1 MTATVLLIA
10 VGYVVGS
17 MPWGVWLVRA
27 FRHED
32 IREHGSGNIGASN
45 VWRTYGWKLGLPVLL
60 LDVAKGFVP
69 AFVAA
74 HTVGYLAA
82 ALTGGAA
89 MLGHYRPLFLGFQ
102 KGGKMV
108 ATAGG
113 AFLGMAPIAALVGL
127 AVWIIVFV
135 VTRYPSVASMV
146 TAVSLVLWSWLFG
159 YPWPVTTFAAL
170 TAVGVLLLHKANIH
184 RLLHGEEHRSTLW
197 RRWWR
202 KDGQASGAAS
212 L

>member
-1 MTATVLLIA
+1 VTATVLLIA

-32 IREHGSGNIGASN
+32 IRKHGSGNIGASN

-69 AFVAA
+69 VFVAA

-135 VTRYPSVASMV
+135 ITRYPSVASMV
-146 TAVSLVLWSWLFG
+146 TAVSLVAWSWLFG

-170 TAVGVLLLHKANIH
+170 TAVGVILLHKANIR

-202 KDGQASGAAS
+202 KGTASGAAS

>member
-1 MTATVLLIA
+1 
-10 VGYVVGS
+10 

-32 IREHGSGNIGASN
+32 IRKQGSGNIGASN

-69 AFVAA
+69 AVVAV

-82 ALTGGAA
+82 ALAGGAA
-89 MLGHYRPLFLGFQ
+89 MLGHYRPVFLGFQ
-102 KGGKMV
+102 KGGKTV

-113 AFLGMAPIAALVGL
+113 VFLGMAPLAALVGL

-135 VTRYPSVASMV
+135 TTRYPSVASML
-146 TAVSLVLWSWLFG
+146 TAISLVAWSWLFG
-159 YPWPVTTFAAL
+159 YPWPVTTFAAI
-170 TAVGVLLLHKANIH
+170 TAVAVILLHKANIR
-184 RLLHGEEHRSTLW
+184 RLMRGEEHRSTLW
-197 RRWWR
+197 RRWSR
-202 KDGQASGAAS
+202 KGASGAAS

>member
-1 MTATVLLIA
+1 VTATVLLIA

-32 IREHGSGNIGASN
+32 IRKQGSGNIGASN

-82 ALTGGAA
+82 ALAGGAA

-113 AFLGMAPIAALVGL
+113 AFMGMAPLAAVVGL

-135 VTRYPSVASMV
+135 ITRYPSVASMV
-146 TAVSLVLWSWLFG
+146 TAVSLVAWSWLFG
-159 YPWPVTTFAAL
+159 YRWPVTTFAAL
-170 TAVGVLLLHKANIH
+170 TAVGVILLHRANIG
-184 RLLHGEEHRSTLW
+184 RLVRGEEHRSTLW

-202 KDGQASGAAS
+202 KGQASRAAS